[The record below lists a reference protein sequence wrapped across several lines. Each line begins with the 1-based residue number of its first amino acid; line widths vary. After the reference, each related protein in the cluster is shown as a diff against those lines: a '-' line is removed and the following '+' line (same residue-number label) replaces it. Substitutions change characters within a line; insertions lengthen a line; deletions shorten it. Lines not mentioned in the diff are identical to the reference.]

1 MRTWT
6 LGVSIAFHLCVITGV
21 VVAPLFA
28 TGELP
33 EPRRAAP
40 EYILVKA
47 SLPPEP
53 APIRRDRA
61 ASPSTLTAPL
71 TPPELRPEAPT
82 TPIEPGPA
90 FPDVDSP
97 VGAGNGM
104 VPGSVAAGGDP
115 LPPPPPPPPAAPRQP
130 LRVGGLIRAPQKI
143 RDVAP
148 RYPTIAQSAGV
159 EGLVI
164 LEAVI
169 GEDGS
174 VQNVRVLRGK
184 PLLDDAAANA
194 VRQWRFTPTLLNGQ
208 PVPIV
213 MTVTVSFTLNR

>member
-1 MRTWT
+1 MRAWT
-6 LGVSIAFHLCVITGV
+6 LGVSIAFHLCVISGV

-53 APIRRDRA
+53 APMRRNTT
-61 ASPSTLTAPL
+61 ASPSTLAAPL
-71 TPPELRPEAPT
+71 TPTELRPEPPT
-82 TPIEPGPA
+82 PPNESGPV

-97 VGAGNGM
+97 AGVGNGI
-104 VPGSVAAGGDP
+104 VPGSVVAGGDP
-115 LPPPPPPPPAAPRQP
+115 VPPPPPPPPAAPKEP
-130 LRVGGLIRAPQKI
+130 LRVGGLIRAPEKI

-148 RYPTIAQSAGV
+148 RYPAIAQSAGV

-169 GEDGS
+169 GENGS

-184 PLLDDAAANA
+184 PLLDEAAADA